1 MRVVKKLLALV
12 LSGCML
18 LSLAACGDGQ
28 SAESTQAGVNEREAT
43 TVKKIGVAIYSLE
56 DDEVNMFRTYY
67 ENYLEN
73 AFEVEFIYSSA
84 ISTFEDEKA
93 FVDAA
98 KEEGC
103 EGIISFITNDL
114 PAIVEYCGDDI
125 YYALGS
131 GTVSQE
137 DYDAVKDNEKFVGI
151 TGPSPEDEYNAGVD
165 MIHFFAGEDG
175 SQKNYLVL
183 NGGSGANNYMH
194 LQRFQGMIDTL
205 QKEEGFTFQ
214 LTFDE
219 MVSLTETTLVGES
232 GDGGKVYVA
241 PGYFYS
247 EEGYQF
253 MADALAMD
261 EFDVMATVCSV
272 SVLSDKIAAREAEQG
287 KDIQVGTV
295 GCFSEDNH
303 IAFETEDQFGNSSL
317 NYIAGKCEA
326 MSAPAFIAMY
336 NAVTGHPEVFRPNNQ
351 AYWLNQGFWVATDA
365 KQFDE
370 LRSEAQNIYQNSY
383 GTSEMMENIT
393 IFNED
398 ASFEGFQKFVE
409 SLVE

>member
-1 MRVVKKLLALV
+1 MKFFKKILALG

-18 LSLAACGDGQ
+18 LGFAACGGEQ
-28 SAESTQAGVNEREAT
+28 PSEMTQAGADEQAAT
-43 TVKKIGVAIYSLE
+43 TVKKIGVAVYSID

-84 ISTFEDEKA
+84 ISTLEDEKA

-125 YYALGS
+125 YYTMGS

-137 DYDAVKDNEKFVGI
+137 DYDAVKNNDHFIGI

-165 MIHFFAGEDG
+165 MIRFFAGENGG
-175 SQKNYLVL
+175 SKNYLVL
-183 NGGSGANNYMH
+183 NGGTGYNNYMH
-194 LQRFQGMIDTL
+194 QQRFQGMIDTL
-205 QKEEGFTFQ
+205 ESEVGFTFNSS
-214 LTFDE
+214 FEE
-219 MVSLTETTLVGES
+219 MSALTETTMVAES
-232 GDGGKVYVA
+232 KDGGKVYVA

-253 MADALAMD
+253 MEKALTLD

-272 SVLSDKIAAREAEQG
+272 TVLSDKIAAREAEQG

-295 GCFSEDNH
+295 SCFSEDNH
-303 IAFETEDQFGNSSL
+303 VAFMTEDEFGNSSL
-317 NYIAGKCEA
+317 NYLAGKCEA

-336 NAVTGHPEVFRPNNQ
+336 NAVTGHPEVFRKDNQ
-351 AYWLNQGFWVATDA
+351 AYWLNQGFWVADNA
-365 KQFDE
+365 EEFDE
-370 LRSEAQNIYQNSY
+370 LASEAHNVYQNSY

-393 IFNED
+393 IFNEG
-398 ASFEGFQKFVE
+398 ANYGGFKKFVE
-409 SLVE
+409 SLV